1 MSQEELLL
9 QSWRSLAPLEQAKVL
24 QFTRLLHSESDLIDG
39 PEHLKIRSREQLD
52 VLVQAGLDS
61 LDRGEGTILTDEW
74 WEQERAQLVA
84 RFGS

>member
-9 QSWRSLAPLEQAKVL
+9 QSWRSLAPLQQAKVL
-24 QFTRLLHSESDLIDG
+24 QFTRSLHSENDSIDG

-52 VLVQAGLDS
+52 GLVQPGLDS
-61 LDRGEGTILTDEW
+61 LDRGEGIVLTNEW

-84 RFGS
+84 RLGQ